1 MASSNIAKRARA
13 NTAGDI
19 HLQTNETSDET
30 PANEILVPLPEEIRN
45 LDIYEIS
52 HLLHEAAKRHPDVSA
67 LVEAS
72 IQQERLNRV
81 IDFAPSIQ
89 SVWAKLNIQNRSM
102 SATTQ
107 RSIAFDVAGA
117 VSSTISHISEQCAEY
132 PTDRNRFNGLAA
144 LRKIGKIIGLSSN
157 TVLGLEVL
165 KQFESDPCLENA
177 MHDIVYEMSTQER
190 EAVTKTPLWEKLG
203 ELEELEKDGRCIF
216 RGIAEVLNT
225 LMFVK
230 KVESDG
236 RGYYNPYVDCKDPA
250 DEENDE
256 DEGDEDED
264 EYGRTGDEHD
274 IC

>member
-30 PANEILVPLPEEIRN
+30 PDNEILVPLPEEIRA
-45 LDIYEIS
+45 LSIYEIS
-52 HLLHEAAKRHPDVSA
+52 QLLHEAAKRHPDVRD

-72 IQQERLNRV
+72 VQHERQNR
-81 IDFAPSIQ
+81 ILDFATSMK

-117 VSSTISHISEQCAEY
+117 VSSTISHIADQCAEY
-132 PTDRNRFNGLAA
+132 PTDTNRFSGLAA
-144 LRKIGKIIGLSSN
+144 LRKIGKMICVSNN

-165 KQFESDPCLENA
+165 KQFESDPSLENA

-190 EAVTKTPLWEKLG
+190 ETVRKTPLWEKLG
-203 ELEELEKDGRCIF
+203 ELEKFSKQTCIF
-216 RGIAEVLNT
+216 HGLPEVLNT
-225 LMFVK
+225 LLTGDK
-230 KVESDG
+230 SESDEWPHH
-236 RGYYNPYVDCKDPA
+236 NPYVPYEDPA

-256 DEGDEDED
+256 DDGNDDED